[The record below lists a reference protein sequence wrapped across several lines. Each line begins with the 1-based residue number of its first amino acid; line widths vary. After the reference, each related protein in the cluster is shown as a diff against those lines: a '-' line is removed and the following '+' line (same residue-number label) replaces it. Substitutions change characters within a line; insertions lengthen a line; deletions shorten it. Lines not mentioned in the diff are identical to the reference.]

1 VKHYL
6 WKMVLVVCLVWAGT
20 LVPAAA
26 AEGDNLPVE
35 SWVGHSFVFQPQ
47 PQALQ
52 SAGYEIFKLEQAQA
66 GFDGD
71 RSVRLPYANYVGHQV
86 TVTETIGFS
95 AGNEQRDYMV
105 YMTVQDTGEKLV
117 GRTRRGQLAGL
128 VLAADLENARH
139 HFVGMIIYP
148 KVRALTKFYVPGET
162 KIMEAVPIRIA
173 SPVTV
178 TDVYIG
184 EQVETP
190 IWLVVTAGEQKAI
203 LPIAYSWTNMPP
215 NFWQSTDPWQDELF
229 QQDPR
234 VELGDDPVVWNKIQ
248 NGIVEPG
255 MTKAQVKLSW
265 GSPVRGTDA
274 DDIWLYGTYK
284 LTFAKGL
291 LSVMEKVAETPATYK
306 FRTAGP
312 K

>member
-1 VKHYL
+1 
-6 WKMVLVVCLVWAGT
+6 
-20 LVPAAA
+20 
-26 AEGDNLPVE
+26 
-35 SWVGHSFVFQPQ
+35 
-47 PQALQ
+47 
-52 SAGYEIFKLEQAQA
+52 
-66 GFDGD
+66 
-71 RSVRLPYANYVGHQV
+71 
-86 TVTETIGFS
+86 
-95 AGNEQRDYMV
+95 
-105 YMTVQDTGEKLV
+105 
-117 GRTRRGQLAGL
+117 
-128 VLAADLENARH
+128 
-139 HFVGMIIYP
+139 
-148 KVRALTKFYVPGET
+148 
-162 KIMEAVPIRIA
+162 MEAVPIRIA

-215 NFWQSTDPWQDELF
+215 NFWQSTAPWQDELF

-274 DDIWLYGTYK
+274 DDTWLYGTYK